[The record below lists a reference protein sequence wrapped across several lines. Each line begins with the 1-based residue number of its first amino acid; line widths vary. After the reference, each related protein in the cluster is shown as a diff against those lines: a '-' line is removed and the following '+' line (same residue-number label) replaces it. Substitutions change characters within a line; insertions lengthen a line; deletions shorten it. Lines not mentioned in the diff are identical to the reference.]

1 MSKDEYIDSADVAEL
16 LGITPQALRVK
27 RARTKSRLEAER
39 LAGKPGKLTPSDVPD
54 PDIDKG
60 RSPLWL
66 RSTIDRWVAVR
77 PDPGRRNTQNR

>member
-1 MSKDEYIDSADVAEL
+1 MSKDEYIDSAEVAEMI
-16 LGITPQALRVK
+16 GITTRALSVK
-27 RARTKSRLEAER
+27 RARTNSRVAAER
-39 LAGKPGKLTPSDVPD
+39 LAGKPGTLTTSDVPD

-66 RSTIDRWVAVR
+66 RSTIERWVAAR